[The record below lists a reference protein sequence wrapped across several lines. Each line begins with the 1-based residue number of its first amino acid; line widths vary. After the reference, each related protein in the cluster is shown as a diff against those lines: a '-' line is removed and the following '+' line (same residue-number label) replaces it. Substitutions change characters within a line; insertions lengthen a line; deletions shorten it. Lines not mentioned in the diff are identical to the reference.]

1 MPLKKKMG
9 SLKKKKKNLKKND
22 QMITVGETDNNPLV
36 FSNF

>member
-1 MPLKKKMG
+1 MG
-9 SLKKKKKNLKKND
+9 SLKKNNKKKNLKKND